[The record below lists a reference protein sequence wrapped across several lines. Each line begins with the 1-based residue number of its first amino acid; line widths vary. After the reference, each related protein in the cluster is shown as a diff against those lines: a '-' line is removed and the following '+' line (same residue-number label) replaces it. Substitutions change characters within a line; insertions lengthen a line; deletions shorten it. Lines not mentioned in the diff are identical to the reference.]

1 MSLGVL
7 CLETYYSSDPDDRR
21 SVRGLLEVLEA
32 NVSGLWAV
40 HRHVAN
46 KDDFE
51 FYMMNDWVSD
61 PRYDVLYIASHGKAG
76 AVMDENNE
84 YMSTRWLGNRLA
96 DSCPGRVV
104 YLSGCGTLDLSDQ
117 VLASFVE
124 ATRATAVA
132 GYAGDVDWLESAQM
146 DLIALGALADEGPG
160 ATGVWD
166 SPPVET
172 LGRIHREHEGFAARL
187 GWKCYA
193 GGDASWEKPRRKIP
207 DGTPKAVKALGA
219 IATDKSVEP
228 KERAR
233 AINALAVLA
242 ERSSLKTFK
251 TVADEQY
258 ADPSLRKA
266 AIRGLGALPGKRVT
280 NSLERLAEHFSSRE
294 ESPSLQSAV
303 RRELDRRPAP

>member
-104 YLSGCGTLDLSDQ
+104 YLSGCGTRVPQL
-117 VLASFVE
+117 
-124 ATRATAVA
+124 
-132 GYAGDVDWLESAQM
+132 M
-146 DLIALGALADEGPG
+146 
-160 ATGVWD
+160 
-166 SPPVET
+166 
-172 LGRIHREHEGFAARL
+172 
-187 GWKCYA
+187 
-193 GGDASWEKPRRKIP
+193 
-207 DGTPKAVKALGA
+207 GT
-219 IATDKSVEP
+219 
-228 KERAR
+228 
-233 AINALAVLA
+233 
-242 ERSSLKTFK
+242 
-251 TVADEQY
+251 
-258 ADPSLRKA
+258 
-266 AIRGLGALPGKRVT
+266 
-280 NSLERLAEHFSSRE
+280 
-294 ESPSLQSAV
+294 
-303 RRELDRRPAP
+303 